1 MGTKVHWTPRVVGLL
16 GMSLVFQIHTGCES
30 ASLLRSQ
37 WPHWLHQS
45 IPQAPCLQVLL
56 TPETWRWPC
65 THGTWP
71 PKLVQLF
78 ELYRTVQEPSRIAQQ
93 PSQFSLLHSFPTFC
107 EECRAAQSKL
117 QAVTNWPDSR

>member
-1 MGTKVHWTPRVVGLL
+1 MATLATSIGPSGSLSAGATYPRNLAL
-16 GMSLVFQIHTGCES
+16 
-30 ASLLRSQ
+30 A
-37 WPHWLHQS
+37 LH
-45 IPQAPCLQVLL
+45 A
-56 TPETWRWPC
+56 R
-65 THGTWP
+65 HMA